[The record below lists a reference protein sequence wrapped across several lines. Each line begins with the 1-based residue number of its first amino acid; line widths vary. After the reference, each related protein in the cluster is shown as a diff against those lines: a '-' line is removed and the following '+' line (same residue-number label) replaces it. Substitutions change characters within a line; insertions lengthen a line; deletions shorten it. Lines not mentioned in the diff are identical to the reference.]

1 MKGKVMGNREIFNK
15 IITERKTKSSN
26 KKPKYGMRKL
36 TVGVVSC
43 LLGYMMFFTPNV
55 TQAEKVEETP
65 QVASEVVAPLSE
77 INTVDVNNPEVSNKN
92 EEAEV
97 TAKPATEEKVT
108 VAEANQERKQSED
121 FNAEIKEIEV
131 EKNGIVN
138 YKEAIT
144 NLPADASVKPSA
156 EIDTSKTGKHT
167 IAVDINFADGSTT
180 TVNITINV
188 IEKANA
194 DKPNDLEIGE
204 KIGSDQSV
212 KATADNIVEPDPDI
226 PFDKTKARVEIV
238 KKGINGGE
246 FPFDEIFAKGSTSV
260 TLTYVDENGDDVE
273 KTATIDA
280 STGEMIFDN
289 IGDMPA
295 VKDGEVWIDFNGE
308 NIKGKFIY
316 SYEGPD
322 YGQGGATNI
331 TTFKLILN
339 QIRNTDVVVS
349 TKDKSGAEVPNP
361 TTGVTNGKIKKGNT
375 TVDIPTKGDV
385 VEFDDPY
392 DLLPE
397 EVDEFNRTEPEYSIE
412 GTTDNGLLVDQDGN
426 KVYRPGEFII
436 DKNGLDPTTLEFT
449 EKPLVTTPDDA
460 GKDKDYAKVTFVVGD
475 KGETPSE
482 TSMAVIKGVKHGGK
496 ISAPA
501 DPKGKKGYTFKEW
514 SNGGVQEVYNADTRH
529 EALFDVVAPTGQNIE
544 TELNQKPD
552 AKSAISNANDLPD
565 GTTFTWK
572 SEPDVSSTGAK
583 PATVVVTYPDGSS
596 EEVEVPVTVTVKDG
610 RKDNEKYTA
619 TATPIQKEN
628 GQATTADEVIGA
640 VKTDYPADAEKQP
653 EIKLKDGETL
663 PDGKT
668 EGTHNVTVVVTYPDG
683 TSEEVTVPVIV
694 GKDTRTDA
702 EKNDPEAATSAEG
715 TALETE
721 LNVLPKAEDGIGNK
735 DKLTNVKQYVWSQ
748 TPDVSKVGNTTGK
761 VLIQYNDGSTD
772 EVEVPVTVVDSRKDN
787 EKNPAVD
794 PAKTEVKDKTKLTE
808 EEKAKVVE
816 EVK

>member
-1 MKGKVMGNREIFNK
+1 MGNREIFNK

-55 TQAEKVEETP
+55 SQAEKVEETP

-77 INTVDVNNPEVSNKN
+77 TNTVEVNNPEVSNKN

-156 EIDTSKTGKHT
+156 ETDTSKLGKHT
-167 IAVDINFADGSTT
+167 ISVDINFADGSTT

-212 KATADNIVEPDPDI
+212 KAPADNIVEPDPNI
-226 PFDKTKARVEIV
+226 PFGKTKARVEIE

-246 FPFDEIFAKGSTSV
+246 FPFDTIFESGTTKV
-260 TLTYVDENGDDVE
+260 TLVMVDENGEDVE
-273 KTATIDA
+273 TTATINA
-280 STGEMIFDN
+280 TTGEMTFDN
-289 IGDMPA
+289 IVDMQA
-295 VKDGEVWIDFNGE
+295 VKDGDVFIEFNGE
-308 NIKGKFIY
+308 KIKGKFID

-322 YGQGGATNI
+322 YGQAGATNI

-339 QIRNTDVVVS
+339 QIRNTDVLVN
-349 TKDKSGAEVPNP
+349 TKDKAGNVVDNP
-361 TTGVTNGKIKKGNT
+361 TTEVTNGKIKKGDT
-375 TVDIPTKGDV
+375 EVDIPTKDNV
-385 VEFDDPY
+385 VEIDDI
-392 DLLPE
+392 DGLSSKE
-397 EVDEFNRTEPEYSIE
+397 IDEFNRTEPEYSVV
-412 GTTDNGLLVDQDGN
+412 GTDNGFLVNQDGN
-426 KVYRPGEFII
+426 KVYKPGEFKI
-436 DKNGLDPTTLEFT
+436 DEKGLDPTELEFT

-475 KGETPSE
+475 KGKTPSE

-514 SNGGVQEVYNADTRH
+514 SNGGVHEVYNEDTIH
-529 EALFDVVAPTGQNIE
+529 EALFDVVAPIGQNI
-544 TELNQKPD
+544 TTGLNSTPSSDD
-552 AKSAISNANDLPD
+552 AVKNLKELPD
-565 GTTFTWK
+565 GTTTSWK
-572 SEPDVSSTGAK
+572 EEPDVSTAGEK
-583 PATVVVTYPDGSS
+583 KATVVVTYPDGTTD
-596 EEVEVPVTVTVKDG
+596 EKEVKITVT
-610 RKDNEKYTA
+610 
-619 TATPIQKEN
+619 
-628 GQATTADEVIGA
+628 
-640 VKTDYPADAEKQP
+640 
-653 EIKLKDGETL
+653 
-663 PDGKT
+663 
-668 EGTHNVTVVVTYPDG
+668 
-683 TSEEVTVPVIV
+683 
-694 GKDTRTDA
+694 DT
-702 EKNDPEAATSAEG
+702 
-715 TALETE
+715 
-721 LNVLPKAEDGIGNK
+721 
-735 DKLTNVKQYVWSQ
+735 
-748 TPDVSKVGNTTGK
+748 TPDKCLTKDALQKQFEDKSEKMFGGFGK
-761 VLIQYNDGSTD
+761 KRRYL
-772 EVEVPVTVVDSRKDN
+772 
-787 EKNPAVD
+787 
-794 PAKTEVKDKTKLTE
+794 
-808 EEKAKVVE
+808 
-816 EVK
+816 